1 MTTYI
6 HNVIATSIETIKLEG
21 GDGKTFFNN
30 RIVVKWKSGKEVI
43 TQDINLVSDKRVSIE
58 EII

>member
-6 HNVIATSIETIKLEG
+6 HDVIATSIETKKIEG
-21 GDGKTFFNN
+21 GRTFFNN

-43 TQDINLVSDKRVSIE
+43 TQEINLISDKRVSIE